1 MEKCVLCHIIPLK
14 ITNIQYFQGFTK
26 PEMRIGRKVRNFVIT
41 CISPSQSK
49 ENFENYV
56 GNMERNPLAPV
67 VL

>member
-1 MEKCVLCHIIPLK
+1 MSYYSVVINKKH
-14 ITNIQYFQGFTK
+14 
-26 PEMRIGRKVRNFVIT
+26 EMRIGRKVRNFVIT

>member
-1 MEKCVLCHIIPLK
+1 MFVLCHIIPLK
-14 ITNIQYFQGFTK
+14 ITNIHYFQGFAK
-26 PEMRIGRKVRNFVIT
+26 PEMRVGGKVHNFVIT
-41 CISPSQSK
+41 YISPSQSK